1 MIIFLQASCKSIA
14 QLCIQMCGIYTFQLS
29 FISLFKFLYFTV
41 TEQFSVFERF
51 LKKKQVMFTVHFTVL
66 VLNVVDFTIM
76 V

>member
-51 LKKKQVMFTVHFTVL
+51 LKTQVMFTVHFTVL